1 MKRYDIVILGAG
13 PAGLTA
19 ALYTS
24 RAKLSTLIV
33 SGPMIGGQISQTYQV
48 DNYPGFPEG
57 ITGPDLTM
65 KFKAQA
71 EKFGAIFMDSE
82 ASAVDFGSQPFT
94 VTLDGEKVE
103 SRVVI
108 VATGMTHKKLNIP
121 GEDKLMGRGV
131 FTCATCDAVLYEDLK
146 VAVIGGGDS
155 AFQEALDLS
164 KYAAEVTI
172 IHQRGSFKAVQ
183 YLVDKAKENPRM
195 RFVMNSEVLEILGEK
210 RIEGL
215 KLRAISTGEIS
226 TLKVD
231 GVLIAIGW
239 NPNTN
244 IFRGQLELD
253 PDNYIISRSVFTEKP
268 GVFTA
273 GDLND
278 RLYRQVVT
286 SCASGCVAALEAV
299 KYLAIRSQDHQ

>member
-253 PDNYIISRSVFTEKP
+253 SDNYIISRSVFTEKP